1 MKNIRVILISG
12 LSGSGKTTAIKALED
27 IGFYCVDNLPILLL
41 PKFIELF
48 EQSGGKISKVAV
60 VEDIRGEGSYPTS
73 QQAPNRAGAGQA
85 PNRAGSGQAPN
96 RAGSGQAPNRAG
108 SGQAPNRAG
117 SGQAPN
123 RAGSGQ
129 GGDGAEEK
137 NFLKDSRRI
146 LQDLKREGYP
156 IEILFLESSDP
167 ILMRRFSET
176 RRQHPLAV
184 GGSIREGLRLERE
197 QLQGIRDMANQVI
210 DTSQLN
216 VHQLKEKI
224 QQYAQE
230 GGSSSQMTVA
240 LLSFGYSFG
249 IPFEADLL
257 MDVRFLP
264 NPYFVEELKRLKGDH
279 PKVSEYVLQW
289 EETKEFLRHVQE
301 LIRFLLPLY
310 ERERKT
316 HLTIA
321 VGCTGGRHRSI
332 VIVNQLAEM
341 LRDELAKRGVFLSVK
356 HRDAEK
362 G

>member
-1 MKNIRVILISG
+1 VKNIRVILISG

-41 PKFIELF
+41 PKFIELC

-60 VEDIRGEGSYPTS
+60 VEDIRGTESYPAYR
-73 QQAPNRAGAGQA
+73 QQND
-85 PNRAGSGQAPN
+85 
-96 RAGSGQAPNRAG
+96 
-108 SGQAPNRAG
+108 
-117 SGQAPN
+117 
-123 RAGSGQ
+123 GQ
-129 GGDGAEEK
+129 GGKD
-137 NFLKDSRRI
+137 FLEDSRRI
-146 LQDLKREGYP
+146 IQDLHREGYP
-156 IEILFLESSDP
+156 IEILFLDSSDP
-167 ILMRRFSET
+167 VLMRRFSET

-184 GGSIREGLRLERE
+184 GGSIGEGIRLERE
-197 QLQGIRDMANQVI
+197 RLQGIRDMANEVI
-210 DTSQLN
+210 DTSHFN
-216 VHQLKEKI
+216 VHQLKDKI
-224 QQYAQE
+224 QRYAQE
-230 GGSSSQMTVA
+230 GLSSGQMTVT

-249 IPFEADLL
+249 IPYEADLV

-264 NPYFVEELKRLKGDH
+264 NPYFVEELKRLRGDN
-279 PKVSEYVLQW
+279 PQVAAYVLHW
-289 EETKEFLRHVQE
+289 EETKEFLRRVQE
-301 LIRFLLPLY
+301 FIRFLLPLY

-341 LRDELAKRGVFLSVK
+341 LREELTERGVFLSVR

>member
-1 MKNIRVILISG
+1 VKSLRVILISG

-27 IGFYCVDNLPILLL
+27 VGFYCVDNLPILLL
-41 PKFIELF
+41 PKFIELCD
-48 EQSGGKISKVAV
+48 QSDGKISKVAV
-60 VEDIRGEGSYPTS
+60 VEDIRGEASYPIG
-73 QQAPNRAGAGQA
+73 QQTPNR
-85 PNRAGSGQAPN
+85 NGSGQALNPASGGTGSEQS
-96 RAGSGQAPNRAG
+96 AGM
-108 SGQAPNRAG
+108 
-117 SGQAPN
+117 
-123 RAGSGQ
+123 
-129 GGDGAEEK
+129 GGEVD
-137 NFLKDSRRI
+137 FLSDSRRI
-146 LQDLKREGYP
+146 LQDLKREGCP

-167 ILMRRFSET
+167 VLMRRFSET

-184 GGSIREGLRLERE
+184 GGSIREGLQLERKR
-197 QLQGIRDMANQVI
+197 LQAIRDMANQVI

-216 VHQLKEKI
+216 VHQLKEKV
-224 QQYAQE
+224 QEYAEE
-230 GGSSSQMTVA
+230 GRSSGRMTVT
-240 LLSFGYSFG
+240 LLSFGYSYG
-249 IPFEADLL
+249 IPFETDLL

-289 EETKEFLRHVQE
+289 EETKEFLRRLQD

-310 ERERKT
+310 EREMKT

-332 VIVNQLAEM
+332 VIVNRLAEM
-341 LRDELAKRGVFLSVK
+341 LRDELVERGVFLSVQ

>member
-41 PKFIELF
+41 PKFIELC
-48 EQSGGKISKVAV
+48 EQSGGKVSKVAV
-60 VEDIRGEGSYPTS
+60 VEDIRGTASYPVWEES
-73 QQAPNRAGAGQA
+73 EVA
-85 PNRAGSGQAPN
+85 
-96 RAGSGQAPNRAG
+96 
-108 SGQAPNRAG
+108 
-117 SGQAPN
+117 
-123 RAGSGQ
+123 Q
-129 GGDGAEEK
+129 GGND
-137 NFLKDSRRI
+137 FLEDSRRVI
-146 LQDLKREGYP
+146 QNLQKEGYS

-184 GGSIREGLRLERE
+184 GGSIREGIRLERE
-197 QLQGIRDMANQVI
+197 RLQGIRDMANQVI
-210 DTSQLN
+210 DTSDFN
-216 VHQLKEKI
+216 VHQLKDRI
-224 QQYAQE
+224 QRYVQE
-230 GGSSSQMTVA
+230 GLNSGQMTVT

-257 MDVRFLP
+257 LDVRFLP
-264 NPYFVEELKRLKGDH
+264 NPYFVEELKRLKGEN
-279 PKVSEYVLQW
+279 PKITEYVLQW
-289 EETKEFLRHVQE
+289 EETKEFLQRVLE
-301 LIRFLLPLY
+301 FIRFLLPLY
-310 ERERKT
+310 IRERKT

-332 VIVNQLAEM
+332 VIVNRLAEM
-341 LRDELAKRGVFLSVK
+341 LRDEWVERGVSLSVR

>member
-1 MKNIRVILISG
+1 VKNTRVILISG

-41 PKFIELF
+41 PKFIELC
-48 EQSGGKISKVAV
+48 EQSDGKISKVAV
-60 VEDIRGEGSYPTS
+60 VEDIRGEASYPTPR
-73 QQAPNRAGAGQA
+73 QIPNRTISGQA
-85 PNRAGSGQAPN
+85 PNHAGSGQA
-96 RAGSGQAPNRAG
+96 GK
-108 SGQAPNRAG
+108 
-117 SGQAPN
+117 
-123 RAGSGQ
+123 
-129 GGDGAEEK
+129 GDGEK
-137 NFLKDSRRI
+137 DFLEDSRRI
-146 LQDLKREGYP
+146 LQDLKQEGYP

-197 QLQGIRDMANQVI
+197 RLQGIRELATMLI

-230 GGSSSQMTVA
+230 GQSSSHMTVA
-240 LLSFGYSFG
+240 LLSFGYSLG

-279 PKVSEYVLQW
+279 LKVMEYVLQW
-289 EETKEFLRHVQE
+289 GETKEFLRHLHAFIQ
-301 LIRFLLPLY
+301 FLLPLY

-332 VIVNQLAEM
+332 VIVNRLAEM
-341 LRDELAKRGVFLSVK
+341 LRDELMERGVFLSVQ

>member
-41 PKFIELF
+41 PKFIELC

-60 VEDIRGEGSYPTS
+60 VEDIRGEASYPDSTRTDSGQTS
-73 QQAPNRAGAGQA
+73 RPV
-85 PNRAGSGQAPN
+85 GSGQT
-96 RAGSGQAPNRAG
+96 RSIG
-108 SGQAPNRAG
+108 
-117 SGQAPN
+117 
-123 RAGSGQ
+123 
-129 GGDGAEEK
+129 EEK
-137 NFLKDSRRI
+137 DFFRDSRRI
-146 LQDLKREGYP
+146 IQNLKKEGYP

-167 ILMRRFSET
+167 ALIRRFSET

-197 QLQGIRDMANQVI
+197 RLQSMRDMALQVI

-230 GGSSSQMTVA
+230 ENPLGQMTVT

-279 PKVSEYVLQW
+279 PKVAEYVLQW
-289 EETKEFLRHVQE
+289 EETKEFLRHIQE

-310 ERERKT
+310 ERERRT

-321 VGCTGGRHRSI
+321 VGCTGGRHRSV
-332 VIVNQLAEM
+332 VIVNHLAEM
-341 LRDELAKRGVFLSVK
+341 LRDEVIKRGVFLSVQ

>member
-41 PKFIELF
+41 PKFIELC
-48 EQSGGKISKVAV
+48 EQSGGKVSKVAV
-60 VEDIRGEGSYPTS
+60 VEDIRGTASYPVWEES
-73 QQAPNRAGAGQA
+73 EVA
-85 PNRAGSGQAPN
+85 
-96 RAGSGQAPNRAG
+96 
-108 SGQAPNRAG
+108 
-117 SGQAPN
+117 
-123 RAGSGQ
+123 Q
-129 GGDGAEEK
+129 GGND
-137 NFLKDSRRI
+137 FLEDSRRVI
-146 LQDLKREGYP
+146 QNLQKEGYS

-184 GGSIREGLRLERE
+184 GGSIREGIRLERE
-197 QLQGIRDMANQVI
+197 RLQGIRDMANQVI
-210 DTSQLN
+210 DTSDFN
-216 VHQLKEKI
+216 VHQLKDRI
-224 QQYAQE
+224 QRYVQE
-230 GGSSSQMTVA
+230 GLNSGQMTVT

-257 MDVRFLP
+257 LDVRFLP
-264 NPYFVEELKRLKGDH
+264 NPYFVEELKRLKGEN
-279 PKVSEYVLQW
+279 PKITEYVLQW
-289 EETKEFLRHVQE
+289 GETKEFLQRVLE
-301 LIRFLLPLY
+301 FIRFLLPLY
-310 ERERKT
+310 IRERKT

-332 VIVNQLAEM
+332 VIVNRLAEM
-341 LRDELAKRGVFLSVK
+341 LRDEWVERGVSLSVR

>member
-1 MKNIRVILISG
+1 VKNIRAILISG

-41 PKFIELF
+41 PKFLELC
-48 EQSGGKISKVAV
+48 EQSDGKISKVAV
-60 VEDIRGEGSYPTS
+60 VEDIRGEASYPSS
-73 QQAPNRAGAGQA
+73 QQ
-85 PNRAGSGQAPN
+85 
-96 RAGSGQAPNRAG
+96 
-108 SGQAPNRAG
+108 
-117 SGQAPN
+117 
-123 RAGSGQ
+123 Q
-129 GGDGAEEK
+129 GGTEGEK
-137 NFLKDSRRI
+137 DFLEDSRRI
-146 LQDLKREGYP
+146 IQGLKREGYP

-184 GGSIREGLRLERE
+184 GGSIREGLHLERE
-197 QLQGIRDMANQVI
+197 RLQGIRDIANMVI
-210 DTSQLN
+210 DTSELN

-224 QQYAQE
+224 QRYAQE
-230 GGSSSQMTVA
+230 GRGSSQMTVV

-249 IPFEADLL
+249 IPFEVDLL

-264 NPYFVEELKRLKGDH
+264 NPYFVEELKRFKGDH
-279 PKVSEYVLQW
+279 PKVAEYVLQW

-301 LIRFLLPLY
+301 FIRFLLPLY

-332 VIVNQLAEM
+332 VIVNRLAEM
-341 LRDELAKRGVFLSVK
+341 LQDELTKRGVFLSVQ

>member
-12 LSGSGKTTAIKALED
+12 LSGSGKTTAIKVLED

-60 VEDIRGEGSYPTS
+60 VEDIRGAASYPLS
-73 QQAPNRAGAGQA
+73 GQLPNRNGTGEEAL
-85 PNRAGSGQAPN
+85 NHAGSGQAQP
-96 RAGSGQAPNRAG
+96 AGNL
-108 SGQAPNRAG
+108 
-117 SGQAPN
+117 
-123 RAGSGQ
+123 
-129 GGDGAEEK
+129 
-137 NFLKDSRRI
+137 NFFEDSRRI
-146 LQDLKREGYP
+146 IQDLKREGYP

-167 ILMRRFSET
+167 VLMRRFSET
-176 RRQHPLAV
+176 RRQHPLAL
-184 GGSIREGLRLERE
+184 GGSIREGLHLERE
-197 QLQGIRDMANQVI
+197 RLQGIRDMANQVI

-224 QQYAQE
+224 LQYAQE
-230 GGSSSQMTVA
+230 GKPSSQLTVV

-249 IPFEADLL
+249 IPFETDLL

-264 NPYFVEELKRLKGDH
+264 NPYFIEELKRLKGDH
-279 PKVSEYVLQW
+279 PKVAEYVLQW
-289 EETKEFLRHVQE
+289 DETKEFLRHVE
-301 LIRFLLPLY
+301 SLIRFLLPLY

-332 VIVNQLAEM
+332 VIVNRLAEI
-341 LRDELAKRGVFLSVK
+341 LRDELRKREVFLSVQ
-356 HRDAEK
+356 HRDADK

>member
-1 MKNIRVILISG
+1 VKHIRAILISG
-12 LSGSGKTTAIKALED
+12 LSGSGKTTAIKALKD

-41 PKFIELF
+41 PKFLELC

-60 VEDIRGEGSYPTS
+60 VEDIRGEASYPSS
-73 QQAPNRAGAGQA
+73 QQ
-85 PNRAGSGQAPN
+85 
-96 RAGSGQAPNRAG
+96 
-108 SGQAPNRAG
+108 
-117 SGQAPN
+117 
-123 RAGSGQ
+123 Q
-129 GGDGAEEK
+129 GGPEGEK
-137 NFLKDSRRI
+137 DFLEDSRRI
-146 LQDLKREGYP
+146 IQGLKREGYP
-156 IEILFLESSDP
+156 IEILFLESSNP
-167 ILMRRFSET
+167 ILSRRFSET

-184 GGSIREGLRLERE
+184 GGSIREGLHLERE
-197 QLQGIRDMANQVI
+197 RLQGIRDIANMVI
-210 DTSQLN
+210 DTSELN

-230 GGSSSQMTVA
+230 GRGSSQMTVV

-249 IPFEADLL
+249 IPFEVDLL

-264 NPYFVEELKRLKGDH
+264 NPYFVEELKSLNGENLR
-279 PKVSEYVLQW
+279 VVEYVLQW

-301 LIRFLLPLY
+301 FIHFLLPLY

-332 VIVNQLAEM
+332 VIVNRLAEM
-341 LRDELAKRGVFLSVK
+341 LQDELTKRGVFLSVQ

>member
-1 MKNIRVILISG
+1 MILISG

-41 PKFIELF
+41 PKFIELC

-60 VEDIRGEGSYPTS
+60 VEDIRGEASYPDSTGI
-73 QQAPNRAGAGQA
+73 PNPASGGTGPGQA
-85 PNRAGSGQAPN
+85 PNPASGGTGSGQA
-96 RAGSGQAPNRAG
+96 R
-108 SGQAPNRAG
+108 
-117 SGQAPN
+117 
-123 RAGSGQ
+123 
-129 GGDGAEEK
+129 GAEGEK
-137 NFLKDSRRI
+137 DFLKDSRRI
-146 LQDLKREGYP
+146 IQDLKREGYP
-156 IEILFLESSDP
+156 IEILFLESSNP

-197 QLQGIRDMANQVI
+197 RLQAIRDMAHQVI

-230 GGSSSQMTVA
+230 GRSSSQMTVT

-264 NPYFVEELKRLKGDH
+264 NPYFVEELKRLTGDH
-279 PKVSEYVLQW
+279 PKVAEYVLQW
-289 EETKEFLRHVQE
+289 EETKEFLRRIQE

-341 LRDELAKRGVFLSVK
+341 LRDEVTKRGVFLSIQ

>member
-60 VEDIRGEGSYPTS
+60 VEDIRGAVSYPSPEQVPNLTGTG
-73 QQAPNRAGAGQA
+73 QATNRAGTGQA
-85 PNRAGSGQAPN
+85 YPAG
-96 RAGSGQAPNRAG
+96 
-108 SGQAPNRAG
+108 
-117 SGQAPN
+117 
-123 RAGSGQ
+123 
-129 GGDGAEEK
+129 DM
-137 NFLKDSRRI
+137 NFFEDSRRI
-146 LQDLKREGYP
+146 IQGLKREGYP

-167 ILMRRFSET
+167 VLMRRFSET

-197 QLQGIRDMANQVI
+197 RLQGIRDMANRVI

-224 QQYAQE
+224 LQYAQE
-230 GGSSSQMTVA
+230 GRPSSQLTVV

-264 NPYFVEELKRLKGDH
+264 NPYFIEELKRLKGDH
-279 PKVSEYVLQW
+279 PRVAEYVLQW
-289 EETKEFLRHVQE
+289 EETKEFLRHVE
-301 LIRFLLPLY
+301 AFIRFLLPLY

-332 VIVNQLAEM
+332 VIVNQLAEI
-341 LRDELAKRGVFLSVK
+341 LRDELTGREVFLSVQ

>member
-60 VEDIRGEGSYPTS
+60 VEDIRGEASYPPS
-73 QQAPNRAGAGQA
+73 REP
-85 PNRAGSGQAPN
+85 
-96 RAGSGQAPNRAG
+96 
-108 SGQAPNRAG
+108 
-117 SGQAPN
+117 
-123 RAGSGQ
+123 
-129 GGDGAEEK
+129 GDAEGET
-137 NFLKDSRRI
+137 NFLEDSRTMI
-146 LQDLKREGYP
+146 QNLKREGYP

-167 ILMRRFSET
+167 VLMRRFSET

-184 GGSIREGLRLERE
+184 GGSIREGLLLERE
-197 QLQGIRDMANQVI
+197 RLQGIRDMANQVI

-230 GGSSSQMTVA
+230 ERSSSHMTVA

-249 IPFEADLL
+249 IPFESDLL

-279 PKVSEYVLQW
+279 PKVAEYVLQW
-289 EETKEFLRHVQE
+289 EETKAFLQHVQE
-301 LIRFLLPLY
+301 FIRFLLPLY

-321 VGCTGGRHRSI
+321 VGCTGGRHRSL

-341 LRDELAKRGVFLSVK
+341 LRDELAKRGIFLSVK

>member
-1 MKNIRVILISG
+1 VKNIRVILISG

-73 QQAPNRAGAGQA
+73 Q
-85 PNRAGSGQAPN
+85 
-96 RAGSGQAPNRAG
+96 
-108 SGQAPNRAG
+108 
-117 SGQAPN
+117 QAPN

-289 EETKEFLRHVQE
+289 EETKEFLRHVQK

>member
-41 PKFIELF
+41 PKFIELCV
-48 EQSGGKISKVAV
+48 QSGGKISKVAV
-60 VEDIRGEGSYPTS
+60 VEDIRGEASYPVS
-73 QQAPNRAGAGQA
+73 QQVPNPPSGETGSGRASDHHVSGQLREGAGEI
-85 PNRAGSGQAPN
+85 
-96 RAGSGQAPNRAG
+96 
-108 SGQAPNRAG
+108 
-117 SGQAPN
+117 
-123 RAGSGQ
+123 
-129 GGDGAEEK
+129 D
-137 NFLKDSRRI
+137 FLEDSRRI
-146 LQDLKREGYP
+146 IQDLKKEGYP

-167 ILMRRFSET
+167 ALMRRFSET

-197 QLQGIRDMANQVI
+197 RLQAIRDMANQVI
-210 DTSQLN
+210 DTSELN
-216 VHQLKEKI
+216 VHQLKERV
-224 QQYAQE
+224 QQYAEE
-230 GGSSSQMTVA
+230 GRSPGQMTIV

-249 IPFEADLL
+249 IPFETDLL

-264 NPYFVEELKRLKGDH
+264 NPYFVEELKRLRGDH
-279 PKVSEYVLQW
+279 PNVSEYVLQW
-289 EETKEFLRHVQE
+289 EEAKEFLRHLQE

-310 ERERKT
+310 EKEMKT

-321 VGCTGGRHRSI
+321 VGCTGGRHRSV
-332 VIVNQLAEM
+332 VIVNRLAEM
-341 LRDELAKRGVFLSVK
+341 LRDELAERAVFLSVQ

>member
-1 MKNIRVILISG
+1 VKNIRLILISG

-41 PKFIELF
+41 PKFIELC

-60 VEDIRGEGSYPTS
+60 VEDIRGEASYPVS
-73 QQAPNRAGAGQA
+73 QQAPNR
-85 PNRAGSGQAPN
+85 NGSGQAPN
-96 RAGSGQAPNRAG
+96 PASGGTGSGQTE
-108 SGQAPNRAG
+108 ST
-117 SGQAPN
+117 
-123 RAGSGQ
+123 
-129 GGDGAEEK
+129 GGEID
-137 NFLKDSRRI
+137 FLKDSRRI
-146 LQDLKREGYP
+146 IQDLKGEGYP

-184 GGSIREGLRLERE
+184 GGSIRDGLQLERKR
-197 QLQGIRDMANQVI
+197 LQAIRDMANQVI
-210 DTSQLN
+210 DTSTLN
-216 VHQLKEKI
+216 VHQLKEKV

-230 GGSSSQMTVA
+230 GKSSNQMTVA

-249 IPFEADLL
+249 IPFETDLL

-264 NPYFVEELKRLKGDH
+264 NPYFVEELRRLKGDH
-279 PKVSEYVLQW
+279 PKVSEYVMQW
-289 EETKEFLRHVQE
+289 EETREFLRHVQN

-310 ERERKT
+310 QKEMKT

-321 VGCTGGRHRSI
+321 VGCTGGRHRSV
-332 VIVNQLAEM
+332 VIVNRLAEM
-341 LRDELAKRGVFLSVK
+341 LRDELTKRGIFLSVQ

>member
-41 PKFIELF
+41 PKFIELC

-60 VEDIRGEGSYPTS
+60 VEDIRGTESYP
-73 QQAPNRAGAGQA
+73 AHRRKEDG
-85 PNRAGSGQAPN
+85 R
-96 RAGSGQAPNRAG
+96 
-108 SGQAPNRAG
+108 
-117 SGQAPN
+117 
-123 RAGSGQ
+123 
-129 GGDGAEEK
+129 GGED
-137 NFLKDSRRI
+137 FLEDSRRI
-146 LQDLKREGYP
+146 IRDLQKEHYS

-167 ILMRRFSET
+167 VLVRRFSET

-184 GGSIREGLRLERE
+184 GGSIGEGIRLERE
-197 QLQGIRDMANQVI
+197 RLQGIRDMANQVI
-210 DTSQLN
+210 DTSQFN
-216 VHQLKEKI
+216 VHQLKERI
-224 QQYAQE
+224 QRYAQE
-230 GGSSSQMTVA
+230 GSIPGQMTVT

-249 IPFEADLL
+249 IPYEADLL

-264 NPYFVEELKRLKGDH
+264 NPYFVEELKRLRGDDPQVAH
-279 PKVSEYVLQW
+279 YVLQW
-289 EETKEFLRHVQE
+289 EEAKEFLRRIRE
-301 LIRFLLPLY
+301 LVGFLLPLY
-310 ERERKT
+310 ERDRKT

-341 LRDELAKRGVFLSVK
+341 LRGELAERGVFLSVR

>member
-1 MKNIRVILISG
+1 VKNIRVILISG

-41 PKFIELF
+41 PKFIELC

-60 VEDIRGEGSYPTS
+60 VEDIRGEASYPDSTRITDPAAGGTDSGQTS
-73 QQAPNRAGAGQA
+73 RPV
-85 PNRAGSGQAPN
+85 GSGQA
-96 RAGSGQAPNRAG
+96 RSTG
-108 SGQAPNRAG
+108 
-117 SGQAPN
+117 
-123 RAGSGQ
+123 
-129 GGDGAEEK
+129 EEK
-137 NFLKDSRRI
+137 DFFRDSRRI
-146 LQDLKREGYP
+146 IQNLKKEGYP
-156 IEILFLESSDP
+156 IEILFLESSNP
-167 ILMRRFSET
+167 VLIRRFSET

-197 QLQGIRDMANQVI
+197 RLQAMRDMALQVI

-230 GGSSSQMTVA
+230 ENPLGQMTVT

-279 PKVSEYVLQW
+279 PKVAEYVLQW
-289 EETKEFLRHVQE
+289 EETKEFLRHIQE

-310 ERERKT
+310 ERERRT

-332 VIVNQLAEM
+332 VIVNHLAEM
-341 LRDELAKRGVFLSVK
+341 LRDEVIKRGVFLSVQ